1 MLPEL
6 FQSAPERSVVKH
18 RISKFEFAF
27 RQEEK
32 TRGLFFVSAGKIEL
46 RRTTESGALVTV
58 HRARSGEI
66 FAEAS
71 LFSDTYHCDAI
82 TVMDT
87 TLFELQRAYI
97 LTQLQIKPDF
107 AIMMTKHLAKQNQF
121 YRRKIEILAIKSATA
136 RVYSALSD
144 NLLQSDIVSFASE
157 IGLTHEAV
165 YRSLR
170 RLVDQGRVV
179 QTGRGKYLIKPVL

>member
-6 FQSAPERSVVKH
+6 FQSAPEQAIAKRQITKGGL
-18 RISKFEFAF
+18 AF
-27 RQEEK
+27 HQETK

-46 RRTTESGALVTV
+46 RRTTETGGLVTV
-58 HRARSGEI
+58 HRAQSGET

-71 LFSDTYHCDAI
+71 LFSDAYHCDAI
-82 TVMDT
+82 AVIDT
-87 TLFELQRAYI
+87 TLIELERSYV
-97 LTQLQIKPDF
+97 LNHLQTDPDF
-107 AIMMTKHLAKQNQF
+107 AIAMTKHLAKQNQF
-121 YRRKIEILAIKSATA
+121 YRRKIEILAIKNATE

-144 NLLQSDIVSFASE
+144 KLLQSDIISFASE

-170 RLVDQGRVV
+170 ALVNQRRVT
-179 QTGRGKYLIKPVL
+179 QTGRGKYSVN

>member
-6 FQSAPERSVVKH
+6 FQSAPEQAIAKRRFTKGG
-18 RISKFEFAF
+18 FAF
-27 RQEEK
+27 HQEEK
-32 TRGLFFVSAGKIEL
+32 THGLFFVSTGKIEL
-46 RRTTESGALVTV
+46 RRTTETGGLVIV
-58 HRARSGEI
+58 HRAMTGET

-82 TVMDT
+82 AVTDT
-87 TLFELQRAYI
+87 TLIELDRSYV
-97 LTQLQIKPDF
+97 LTHLQNDPQF
-107 AIMMTKHLAKQNQF
+107 AIAMTKHLAKQNQF
-121 YRRKIEILAIKSATA
+121 YRRKIEILAIKNATE

-144 NLLQSDIVSFASE
+144 NLLQSDIISFASE

-170 RLVDQGRVV
+170 KLVDQGRVT
-179 QTGRGKYLIKPVL
+179 QTGRGKYQIKG

>member
-6 FQSAPERSVVKH
+6 FQSAPEQAITTRQIAKG
-18 RISKFEFAF
+18 ELAF
-27 RQEEK
+27 HQEEK

-46 RRTTESGALVTV
+46 RRTTETGGLVTV
-58 HRARSGEI
+58 HRAQSGET

-71 LFSDTYHCDAI
+71 LFTDAYHCDAI
-82 TVMDT
+82 AVTDT
-87 TLFELQRAYI
+87 SLIELERTYV
-97 LTQLQIKPDF
+97 LSHLQNDPDF
-107 AIMMTKHLAKQNQF
+107 AIAMTKHLAKQNQF
-121 YRRKIEILAIKSATA
+121 YRRKIEILAIKNATA

-144 NLLQSDIVSFASE
+144 NLLQSDIISFASE

-170 RLVDQGRVV
+170 KLVDQGRVL
-179 QTGRGKYLIKPVL
+179 QKGRGKYQVKS